1 MEIIIVLAIV
11 GVIIAY
17 LVIQR
22 RKDSTGE
29 SKSVNDW
36 PAEPAAPYKVETPAP
51 TPAEAVAEVAAVTA
65 TAEVAAP
72 AVVDE
77 VVADKPA
84 PKAKK
89 TRKPKAVV
97 ADDSAIAAV
106 KKPRKP
112 RSKKV

>member
-22 RKDSTGE
+22 RKELPGE
-29 SKSVNDW
+29 SQPVNDW
-36 PAEPAAPYKVETPAP
+36 PAEPAAPYKVETTP
-51 TPAEAVAEVAAVTA
+51 TPAEAVVEVAPVVA

-77 VVADKPA
+77 VVTDKPA

-97 ADDSAIAAV
+97 ADDSAVAAV